1 MENNNNMQQQ
11 YNQQNYQQAY
21 QQQYQQN
28 YQQTYQQQ
36 YQQPYQPYSP
46 QYGRPIDPNYDMLAK
61 DFLTKAIVS
70 CAIASLP
77 VGSFIAI
84 AIASKNRKAV
94 LEYLEQGGIHTERI
108 KVCSALSRA
117 GKYAGIGFSIFWG
130 FYLLIYA
137 LYFALIIIGISA
149 STR

>member
-1 MENNNNMQQQ
+1 MENNNNMQSQ
-11 YNQQNYQQAY
+11 YNQQNYQQ
-21 QQQYQQN
+21 Q
-28 YQQTYQQQ
+28 YQQQ
-36 YQQPYQPYSP
+36 YQQPYQQPYQAYSP

-70 CAIASLP
+70 CAISSLP

-84 AIASKNRKAV
+84 AMASKNRKAL

-108 KVCSALSRA
+108 KVSSALSRA
-117 GKYAGIGFSIFWG
+117 GKYSGIGFSIFWG
-130 FYLLIYA
+130 FYLMIYA
-137 LYFALIIIGISA
+137 LYFAIIILSIIA